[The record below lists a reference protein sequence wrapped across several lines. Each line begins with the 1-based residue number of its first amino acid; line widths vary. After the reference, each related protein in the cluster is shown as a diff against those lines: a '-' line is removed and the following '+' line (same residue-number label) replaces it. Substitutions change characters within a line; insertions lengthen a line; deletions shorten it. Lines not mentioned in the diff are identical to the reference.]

1 MYPEPFRGKREP
13 GSVVLASFKVTK
25 NASNAASDQSQATK
39 SIIPPYFYHRLV
51 CPKPSPSPPPQSGV
65 VNIPHESPG
74 NTPLQI
80 TRGGPMHSPCH
91 PRRRDWTHATKI
103 AKQRPMPG

>member
-51 CPKPSPSPPPQSGV
+51 CPKPSPFPPPSQGSST
-65 VNIPHESPG
+65 SP
-74 NTPLQI
+74 TSRQATHPC
-80 TRGGPMHSPCH
+80 RSPAGDPCTH
-91 PRRRDWTHATKI
+91 RVTHAVGTGP
-103 AKQRPMPG
+103 KQRPMPG